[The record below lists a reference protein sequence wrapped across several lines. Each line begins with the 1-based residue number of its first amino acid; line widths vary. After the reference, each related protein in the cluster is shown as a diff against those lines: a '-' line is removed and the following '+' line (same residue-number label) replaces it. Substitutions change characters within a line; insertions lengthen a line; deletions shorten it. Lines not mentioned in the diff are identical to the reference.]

1 MEVKCD
7 LILLSWNNLSLL
19 KRCVESLMRCTGILS
34 RLIIV
39 DNGSTEAGLRQYL
52 TALEGSGKMRAEV
65 VFNSRNEG
73 FARGVNKGMMGSRAP
88 YLCILNNDIVVTDGW
103 LAEMIKVAE
112 SAPEIGIVNP
122 SSNNFGLRFK
132 KDTTLEEF
140 ARRLKRDSGRWAE
153 MNACIGFCMLIK
165 REVVKKAGFLDEK
178 YGYAY
183 FEDTDYS
190 RKAQAAGYKCVMAKG
205 CYVYHAEGKSG
216 KFLKDKD
223 ETFDRSAR
231 IFEKR
236 WGRILRVVFII
247 TKKDSSAREEIAL
260 KIKREL
266 KGHNRVWLF
275 AEKGAELGTLPEHL
289 DLMRSDLPRN
299 FFKLKSFWNI
309 IKKKKKFD
317 RIYAGDPVLSAA
329 LKGYRFLRGAEI
341 KAIQGYGT

>member
-7 LILLSWNNLSLL
+7 MVLLSWNNLALL
-19 KRCVESLMRCTGILS
+19 KRCVESLMRCTDIPS

-39 DNGSTEAGLRQYL
+39 DNGSTEAGLREYL
-52 TALEGSGKMRAEV
+52 TALRDGKSV
-65 VFNSRNEG
+65 QIKVIFNRLNEG
-73 FARGVNKGMMGSRAP
+73 FARGMNKGMRESRAP
-88 YLCILNNDIVVTDGW
+88 YVCILNNDIVATGGW

-112 SAPEIGIVNP
+112 SEAEIGIVNP

-132 KDTTLEEF
+132 KETTLEEF
-140 ARRLKRDSGRWAE
+140 AHGLRRQSGKWVE
-153 MNACIGFCMLIK
+153 MNACVGFCMFIK
-165 REVVKKAGFLDEK
+165 REVIKKIGYLNDK

-190 RKAQAAGYKCVMAKG
+190 RRAQADGYKCVMAKG

-216 KFLKDKD
+216 KFLKDKR

-247 TKKDSSAREEIAL
+247 TKKNSLDREEIAR
-260 KIKREL
+260 KIEKEL
-266 KGHNRVWLF
+266 KGHNRVWIF
-275 AEKGAELGTLPEHL
+275 TERGTDLSRLPEHL

-329 LKGYRFLRGAEI
+329 LTGYRFFRGAEI
-341 KAIQGYGT
+341 KGI

>member
-1 MEVKCD
+1 M
-7 LILLSWNNLSLL
+7 
-19 KRCVESLMRCTGILS
+19 
-34 RLIIV
+34 IIV
-39 DNGSTEAGLRQYL
+39 DNGSTEAGIREYL
-52 TALEGSGKMRAEV
+52 AALEGGGKMRVEV
-65 VFNSRNEG
+65 VFNSQNEG
-73 FARGVNKGMMGSRAP
+73 FARGINRGMRQSQAP
-88 YLCILNNDIVVTDGW
+88 YLCLLNNDIVVTGGW

-112 SAPEIGIVNP
+112 SAPEVGIVNP
-122 SSNNFGLRFK
+122 SSNNFGLRFN
-132 KDTTLEEF
+132 TPLEESVQGL
-140 ARRLKRDSGRWAE
+140 RKLSGRWVE
-153 MNACIGFCMLIK
+153 MNACVGFCMLIK
-165 REVVKKAGFLDEK
+165 REVIKKVGFLDDR

-190 RKAQAAGYKCVMAKG
+190 RRAQAAGYKCVMAKG

-236 WGRILRVVFII
+236 WGRILRVVFLI
-247 TKKDSSAREEIAL
+247 TRKDSPAREEIAH
-260 KIKREL
+260 KIEREL

-275 AEKGAELGTLPEHL
+275 AEKGADLGTLPEHL

-329 LKGYRFLRGAEI
+329 LRGYRFLRGAEI
-341 KAIQGYGT
+341 KAIQGYGI

>member
-7 LILLSWNNLSLL
+7 LVLLSWNNLALL
-19 KRCVESLMRCTGILS
+19 KRCVESLMRCTDIHS

-39 DNGSTEAGLRQYL
+39 DNGSSEAGLREYL
-52 TALEGSGKMRAEV
+52 AALKGSRNVHVEV
-65 VFNSRNEG
+65 IFNSLNEG
-73 FARGVNKGMMGSRAP
+73 FARGMDKGMEESRAP
-88 YLCILNNDIVVTDGW
+88 YVCILNNDIVMTEGW
-103 LAEMIKVAE
+103 LAEMIKVAKDE
-112 SAPEIGIVNP
+112 PAIGIVNP

-132 KDTTLEEF
+132 KDTGLEEF
-140 ARRLKRDSGRWAE
+140 AYGLRKQSGRWVE
-153 MNACIGFCMLIK
+153 MNACVGFCMLIK
-165 REVVKKAGFLDEK
+165 REVIKKIGFLDDK

-190 RKAQAAGYKCVMAKG
+190 RRAQAAGYKCVMAKG
-205 CYVYHAEGKSG
+205 CYVYHSEGKSG

-236 WGRILRVVFII
+236 WGRILRVVFLI
-247 TKKDSSAREEIAL
+247 TKKDSSVREEIAH
-260 KIKREL
+260 KIAGEL

-275 AEKGAELGTLPEHL
+275 VEREADLGTLPEHL
-289 DLMRSDLPRN
+289 DLMRTDSPRN

-317 RIYAGDPVLSAA
+317 RIYAGDPALRAA
-329 LKGYRFLRGAEI
+329 LRGYRFFRGAEI
-341 KAIQGYGT
+341 KEI